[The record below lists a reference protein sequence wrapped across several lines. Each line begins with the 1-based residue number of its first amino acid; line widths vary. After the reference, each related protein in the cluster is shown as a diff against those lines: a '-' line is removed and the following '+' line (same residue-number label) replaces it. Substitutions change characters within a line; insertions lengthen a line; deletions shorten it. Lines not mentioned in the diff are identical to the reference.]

1 MWKCKQHQPIPSQT
15 AFGVSSHRVTLIK
28 TPDIHTLDAVD
39 VRLSAQRVSTVTF
52 VVLLTS
58 SLASQAPFF
67 LVPSSA
73 VCFLYNLVMHTI
85 L

>member
-1 MWKCKQHQPIPSQT
+1 MNSDVEVQAKLTHSFPDCFWCFITQ
-15 AFGVSSHRVTLIK
+15 RVTLIK

-39 VRLSAQRVSTVTF
+39 VKLSAQRVSTMTF

-73 VCFLYNLVMHTI
+73 VFFV
-85 L
+85 